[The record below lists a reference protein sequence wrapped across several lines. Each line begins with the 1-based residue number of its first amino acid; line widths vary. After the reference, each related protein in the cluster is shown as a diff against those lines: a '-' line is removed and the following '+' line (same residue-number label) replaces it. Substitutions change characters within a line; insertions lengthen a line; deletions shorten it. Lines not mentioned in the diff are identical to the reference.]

1 MRIRML
7 LDRRALDQTIAQLL
21 ILMVSLGALSL
32 ALSIVFPVMDQY
44 NSRNRIR
51 EAEALMV
58 SLYNE
63 MVKVQ
68 EEPAG
73 SRRTLELGINQGGIE
88 LVNNPPGIVCYVRVS
103 KRVDLD
109 IQGMDFAY
117 TASGAMLRKRLTMP
131 LVKRVFIGPGSN
143 LVTITKT
150 DDRRMNVTVEI
161 YM

>member
-1 MRIRML
+1 MTIPML
-7 LDRRALDQTIAQLL
+7 LDRRALDQTVAQLL
-21 ILMVSLGALSL
+21 LLMVSLGALSL
-32 ALSIVFPVMDQY
+32 ALSIVFPVMEQY

-63 MVKVQ
+63 IVKVQ

-73 SRRTLELGINQGGIE
+73 SRRTLELGVNEGGIE
-88 LVNNPPGIVCYVRVS
+88 LVNNPPSIVCYVRVS

-131 LVKRVFIGPGSN
+131 LVKQVFIGPGSN